1 MTLDVARAMESL
13 WGEEGCAEEDEE
25 EEEEEEEEL

>member
-1 MTLDVARAMESL
+1 MESL

-25 EEEEEEEEL
+25 EEEEEEEL